1 MPPKQARRR
10 GTGRGR
16 GGTAVSRA
24 RASLPARIDPAPP
37 AVCARARGLRTR
49 RPEFALFPL
58 ITCGESA
65 RQRDREKETE
75 SERKGERNSHVW
87 SRRSGAQEPWREAT
101 PGRDSRVR
109 RGRDAHAMGVHSC
122 MPLRACR
129 RKNRKVGAPLT
140 RAGCLSLGQR
150 RLRVFASEGAR
161 ARASARGPGTGVR
174 GVGRGCRRRAGR
186 SACVSE
192 WQEPA

>member
-75 SERKGERNSHVW
+75 SERKGEREIRTCGRGGLVPK
-87 SRRSGAQEPWREAT
+87 SRGE
-101 PGRDSRVR
+101 R
-109 RGRDAHAMGVHSC
+109 RPQARFAG
-122 MPLRACR
+122 P
-129 RKNRKVGAPLT
+129 T
-140 RAGCLSLGQR
+140 RAGRPCNGRAFMHAASCMSPKKQEGRRSFDESWVFILGSATAESVCER
-150 RLRVFASEGAR
+150 GSEGEGECAGAGNWR
-161 ARASARGPGTGVR
+161 AWS
-174 GVGRGCRRRAGR
+174 RAGVPEAGR
-186 SACVSE
+186 PQCVRE
-192 WQEPA
+192 